1 MICTK
6 LCLNANSLSEKDS
19 NAVYSPKSPFDTSI
33 KLCSRNVSNLPIS
46 LYIILSPC
54 FCNSILSPLILTL
67 ATKALLLAIKQV
79 LYISFLPPIA
89 LKDISG
95 LYPFIV
101 LYVSK
106 LGFVDIRFISTPPDS
121 YGGVHGDNLQKVW
134 TIIIYAWPEKSSG
147 TVLWTNVSL
156 DESPHCYDEK
166 PSGLTVHNGDII
178 ESVMHSEVDW
188 KVNRAIFFSPG
199 EKKDGWTETP
209 HQIINASKDTGRLIL
224 MFNVFKSKLGGVH
237 SKEECKP
244 FSKQNFDDYCG

>member
-1 MICTK
+1 MYYLLYMETK
-6 LCLNANSLSEKDS
+6 LINIDKIMNAKPIDEPWQHFIVDDVINLDFTEINSFIKD
-19 NAVYSPKSPFDTSI
+19 D
-33 KLCSRNVSNLPIS
+33 NLYYRLQDEFQTYLP
-46 LYIILSPC
+46 
-54 FCNSILSPLILTL
+54 SILDKFKPVRLD
-67 ATKALLLAIKQV
+67 
-79 LYISFLPPIA
+79 
-89 LKDISG
+89 KDDEI
-95 LYPFIV
+95 
-101 LYVSK
+101 
-106 LGFVDIRFISTPPDS
+106 FVDIRFISTPPDS

-156 DESPHCYDEK
+156 DESPHCYDEDND
-166 PSGLTVHNGDII
+166 GLEIHNGDII

-188 KVNRAIFFSPG
+188 KVNRAIFFSTG